1 MPVHNAG
8 LRRTAKAKQR
18 RRSRT
23 KSYRE
28 KVGERRSRTPSY
40 REKVGGRRSR
50 TKSYRE
56 KVGEQKVDVPE
67 ENATES
73 TGIVHSKEQAVE
85 QPQEKDV
92 PAQKN
97 DKGQSESVH
106 SRVLSFSFN

>member
-1 MPVHNAG
+1 MCIYSCPFITPG
-8 LRRTAKAKQR
+8 LRRTPKAKQR
-18 RRSRT
+18 HRS
-23 KSYRE
+23 SPSQE
-28 KVGERRSRTPSY
+28 KVE
-40 REKVGGRRSR
+40 
-50 TKSYRE
+50 
-56 KVGEQKVDVPE
+56 EQKVDVPE

-85 QPQEKDV
+85 QPEEKDV